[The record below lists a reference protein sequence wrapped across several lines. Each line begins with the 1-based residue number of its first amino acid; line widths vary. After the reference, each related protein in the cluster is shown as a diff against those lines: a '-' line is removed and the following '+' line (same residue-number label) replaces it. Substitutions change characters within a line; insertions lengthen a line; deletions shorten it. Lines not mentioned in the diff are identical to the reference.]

1 MAHHDPQLW
10 RRHKE
15 RKQRDYGDRPQ
26 AREAAAQRQQRQR
39 IRALRERM
47 RGAEELEFRA

>member
-15 RKQRDYGDRPQ
+15 RKQREGGERPQ
-26 AREAAAQRQQRQR
+26 AREAAALRQQRQR
-39 IRALRERM
+39 IRALRDRM
-47 RGAEELEFRA
+47 RGSEELEFRA